1 MRKLHSC
8 HLIVQQSATSL
19 HARNLCVV
27 LVQTAKGLK
36 SGGLVGSEV
45 AAMMIMA
52 VLPDINQHYLS
63 KGDLEYTRLCRYY
76 EMRHDLPAGSVQYPF
91 PIFFDNA
98 RIHAHARLCMAQL
111 WQYTP
116 LGLGKQRSVQDAA
129 SAAFYMQKQLKDR
142 LRQNKVN
149 CLAKPLSEEQRN
161 DKRYTNSLAMAL
173 LQTTPQFS
181 HPSIQ
186 ALYAA
191 TRQQRSLVESDARCA
206 GFPPHMC
213 GPLVDKTPDINAP
226 AENCV
231 GFLKRA
237 VTDRVKQL
245 MWQSQ
250 NEPLLDCALTYEMA
264 LREKVQQLNSPDGLL
279 TCKASVLKAPAR
291 VKLLAAKEGEIV
303 VVQQVHIRKG
313 KDGER
318 EIVTYHRKEL
328 GRNGRWMAKGVFK
341 G

>member
-1 MRKLHSC
+1 
-8 HLIVQQSATSL
+8 
-19 HARNLCVV
+19 
-27 LVQTAKGLK
+27 
-36 SGGLVGSEV
+36 
-45 AAMMIMA
+45 MIMA
-52 VLPDINQHYLS
+52 ILPDINQHYLS
-63 KGDLEYTRLCRYY
+63 KGDLEFTRLCRYY
-76 EMRHDLPAGSVQYPF
+76 EMRHRLPAGSVQYPF

-129 SAAFYMQKQLKDR
+129 EDVLHLHKQLVAQ
-142 LRQNKVN
+142 LRQNRVKW
-149 CLAKPLSEEQRN
+149 LQLSEEQRN
-161 DKRYTNSLAMAL
+161 DERYVRSLAAAV
-173 LQTTPQFS
+173 LQTNTHLS
-181 HPSIQ
+181 HPKARALQ
-186 ALYAA
+186 AAG
-191 TRQQRSLVESDARCA
+191 REQRRLVESDARCA

-237 VTDRVKQL
+237 VTERVKQL

-264 LREKVQQLNSPDGLL
+264 LREKVQQLNTPDGLL

-291 VKLLAAKEGEIV
+291 VKLLAAKAGELV
-303 VVQQVHIRKG
+303 LVQLVHIRKG
-313 KDGER
+313 NDGKR
-318 EIVTYHRKEL
+318 EICTYQRKEL